1 MAKKQTII
9 GLDELEAGNNDL
21 FIRKSCTDLDK
32 HAVII
37 VEETHQAIFIKDGE
51 MVDTLQSGKYPV
63 FDKKDKNVS
72 RVDVIFMSKT
82 AKLKAFWGTI
92 NKLILKDVQTNL
104 TIEVGANGE
113 YEVQIKDPRKFYLEL
128 VGADKNFNL
137 DKLKE
142 RLQGRILSEIEPLI
156 AQTMREENLAYY
168 DLSEKKQI
176 IAKNIMPTIQAM
188 FEKDY
193 GLNLYS
199 FIISKI
205 FIPQEYIDK
214 IENELEKRKQEEK
227 MEKTAKEYAQELE
240 RLSDKEFERSLLLKK
255 LEDGNYDKYL
265 EVCKI
270 LGWEPK
276 TIEVK
281 HTKGDSS
288 KAKAGTFCTEC
299 GNAISS
305 ADKFCPGCGKKVEK
319 KIEKNVCP
327 KCEHVNAPTS
337 KFCNNCGAKLG

>member
-9 GLDELEAGNNDL
+9 GLDELEATNNDL

-32 HAVII
+32 HAQVI
-37 VEETHQAIFIKDGE
+37 VEETHCAIMIKDGQ
-51 MVDTLQSGKYPV
+51 MIDTLSGGKYPI
-63 FDKKDKNVS
+63 FDKKDKTVS
-72 RVDVIFMSKT
+72 RVDVIYMSKT

-142 RLQGRILSEIEPLI
+142 RLQGRILNEIEPLI

-176 IAKNIMPTIQAM
+176 IANKIQPAICKM
-188 FEKDY
+188 FERDY

-214 IENELEKRKQEEK
+214 IEDELEYRKEEEK
-227 MEKTAKEYAQELE
+227 AEKTAKEYAKELE
-240 RLSDKEFERSLLLKK
+240 RLADKQFERGLLLKK
-255 LEDGNYDKYL
+255 LEDSNYEKYL

-270 LGWEPK
+270 MGWESNGHS
-276 TIEVK
+276 E
-281 HTKGDSS
+281 
-288 KAKAGTFCTEC
+288 KAKATPTGGYCSEC
-299 GNAISS
+299 GHKYTS
-305 ADKFCPGCGKKVEK
+305 ADKFCPGCGKKLKEEGNTCSKCK
-319 KIEKNVCP
+319 K
-327 KCEHVNAPTS
+327 VNAPDA
-337 KFCNNCGAKLG
+337 KFCSGCGNKLK